1 MTERRIA
8 RSADDDDRRMRAL
21 FLAVPRR
28 MPSTALQS
36 RLLAATRSAWPVA
49 AEARDW
55 AVGSELVV
63 SGGVVIGAALL
74 ALVPV
79 VLVIAAFFLD
89 AGIVIRGLTHGC
101 VMLIEWL
108 NAGVSVWDLLA
119 RSSVVLG
126 SAVASPAGTVV
137 LLGGVLTASL
147 ALAGL
152 SRVLPRQQGD
162 V

>member
-1 MTERRIA
+1 MTERLIA

-28 MPSTALQS
+28 MPSTALQA
-36 RLLAATRSAWPVA
+36 RLLAATRSTWPVA

-55 AVGSELVV
+55 VVGSELVV

-79 VLVIAAFFLD
+79 VTVVAAFFLD

-101 VMLIEWL
+101 VMLVEWL
-108 NAGVSVWDLLA
+108 SAGVSVWDLLA
-119 RSSVVLG
+119 RTSVVLG
-126 SAVASPAGTVV
+126 SALLSPVGTLV

-152 SRVLPRQQGD
+152 SRVLPRQEGD

>member
-1 MTERRIA
+1 MTERLIA
-8 RSADDDDRRMRAL
+8 RPADDDDRRMRAL

-28 MPSTALQS
+28 MPPTALQA

-55 AVGSELVV
+55 VVGSELVV

-74 ALVPV
+74 AMVPV
-79 VLVIAAFFLD
+79 VAVVAAFFLD

-101 VMLIEWL
+101 VLLVEWL
-108 NAGVSVWDLLA
+108 NAGVSIWDVLA
-119 RSSVVLG
+119 RSSFVLG
-126 SAVASPAGTVV
+126 SAISSPSGTMV

>member
-1 MTERRIA
+1 MTERFIA
-8 RSADDDDRRMRAL
+8 RSADDDDRRMRAV

-28 MPSTALQS
+28 MPSTALRA
-36 RLLAATRSAWPVA
+36 RLLAATRPAWPVA

-55 AVGSELVV
+55 VVGSELVV

-74 ALVPV
+74 ALLPV
-79 VLVIAAFFLD
+79 VAVVAAFFLD

-101 VMLIEWL
+101 VMLVEWL
-108 NAGVSVWDLLA
+108 SAGVSVWDLLA
-119 RSSVVLG
+119 RTSVVLG
-126 SAVASPAGTVV
+126 SALLSPAGTLV

-152 SRVLPRQQGD
+152 SRVLPRQEGD

>member
-1 MTERRIA
+1 MTERLIRDLDA
-8 RSADDDDRRMRAL
+8 DDRRLRAL
-21 FLAVPRR
+21 IATVPRR
-28 MPSTALQS
+28 MPSAAFQA
-36 RLLAATRSAWPVA
+36 RLLTATRAAWPVGA
-49 AEARDW
+49 RARDW
-55 AVGSELVV
+55 TVSSELVV

-79 VLVIAAFFLD
+79 AVVVAAFFVD
-89 AGIVIRGLTHGC
+89 AGVVLRALTRSC
-101 VMLIEWL
+101 VLLAEWM
-108 NAGVSVWDLLA
+108 NAGVSLWDLLA
-119 RSSVVLG
+119 RSSLVLG
-126 SAVASPAGTVV
+126 SAVASPGGTIV